1 MAAMTSR
8 LPVACLLTALLLL
21 PLLLLSARSLALE
34 ADLAAPLHIQAEAAR
49 VNEQTGVS
57 SYEGRVLITQGT
69 LKVTAGQVELRTEAQ
84 KLVEVIASGGMD
96 GGPLAQ
102 YEQQASAAGE
112 GVAAE
117 ARTITYLVNE
127 ERVRL
132 AGDARLVQA
141 GDVFTGD
148 LIHYDIARGQVRL
161 GSSKQA
167 GGRVK
172 LQMAPKPQPKDAR

>member
-1 MAAMTSR
+1 MA
-8 LPVACLLTALLLL
+8 LPALLAG
-21 PLLLLSARSLALE
+21 ARALALE
-34 ADLAAPLHIQAEAAR
+34 ADLDAPLRIQAEAAR
-49 VNEQTGVS
+49 VNEQTGIS
-57 SYEGRVLITQGT
+57 SYEGRVVVTQGT

-84 KLVEVIASGGMD
+84 KLVEVIASGGAD

-112 GVAAE
+112 RVAAE

-132 AGDARLVQA
+132 AGDARLAQA

-148 LIHYDIARGQVRL
+148 LIHYDIPQGQVRL
-161 GSSKQA
+161 GSDRKA

-172 LQMAPKPQPKDAR
+172 LQMAPQPKPKPKDAH